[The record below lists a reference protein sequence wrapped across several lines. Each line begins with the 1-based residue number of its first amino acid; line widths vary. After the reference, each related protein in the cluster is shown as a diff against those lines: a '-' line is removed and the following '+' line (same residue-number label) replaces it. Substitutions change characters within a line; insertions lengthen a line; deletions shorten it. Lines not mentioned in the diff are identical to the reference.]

1 MKNKHGFAIVEV
13 LVAAALLG
21 GVALAISKLT
31 QDQLKSTK
39 TVETR
44 FEYNSIL
51 NDIREILGDR
61 ASCTATFL
69 NQNALTLAPGTVT
82 RMREVRSGI
91 PTPTTVEKYISNT
104 NYASAPQ
111 YGAGGTIRILS
122 YRLSATDVDSTI
134 GFPATSRTGST
145 NLYVKFAFGTDKTY
159 SSNTLERKIRLNVTT
174 ISTADR
180 RIEDCSSTG
189 AMADYESRYV
199 NVTGDYMTGPL
210 EMRNGSRIDMLS
222 GTYMDLRDNADIRFT
237 SDGRLKK
244 DVKNIRQALTKIK
257 KLRPVTY
264 RWKSNDEMDQGLI
277 AQEVQKVY
285 PELVLENDRGFL
297 SVNYIMLTPML
308 IRSVQELD
316 DENRSLKKD
325 LAQLKNEQ
333 KKVNQLLK
341 NLREDMCS
349 ENPQAASCK

>member
-1 MKNKHGFAIVEV
+1 MKNTRGFAIVEV

-51 NDIREILGDR
+51 NDIREILGDK
-61 ASCTATFL
+61 ASCTETFQNQSAL
-69 NQNALTLAPGTVT
+69 NMGPGVIT
-82 RMREVRSGI
+82 RMKEVREALPA
-91 PTPTTVEKYISNT
+91 PTITDKYISNT

-122 YRLSATDVDSTI
+122 YRISSADVDTTV
-134 GFPATSRTGST
+134 GFTAGSRTGST
-145 NLYVKFAFGTDKTY
+145 NLYVKFAFGTEKTY

-174 ISTADR
+174 ISAADR
-180 RIEDCSSTG
+180 RIEECTSTG
-189 AMADYESRYV
+189 AMADYEERYV
-199 NVTGDYMTGPL
+199 NYTGDFMTGAL
-210 EMRNGSRIDMLS
+210 EMRNGSRIDLLS
-222 GTYMDLRDNADIRFT
+222 GTYIDLRDNADIRFT
-237 SDGRLKK
+237 SDGRLKEE
-244 DVKNIRQALTKIK
+244 VKNINNSLSKIK

-264 RWKSNDEMDQGLI
+264 RWKSSGELDQGLI

-285 PELVLENDRGFL
+285 PELVMENHDGFL
-297 SVNYIMLTPML
+297 SVNYVMLTPML

-316 DENRSLKKD
+316 SENRELKKNLKKLQLEQAKINQMLND
-325 LAQLKNEQ
+325 LRKDLCSKNSQ
-333 KKVNQLLK
+333 
-341 NLREDMCS
+341 S
-349 ENPQAASCK
+349 ASCK